1 MFPAQGVVVYLAQ
14 GAVVHPAQGVVVHP
28 ARGAVVHPAQ
38 GAVVDP
44 VRGAVVHL
52 ARGAVV
58 NFVRGTVRS
67 LHAPH
72 NSVCSE
78 NRIVAGA
85 GKRLRFKYFG
95 LLRNSMPQTDGLR
108 ADNIYE
114 PA

>member
-1 MFPAQGVVVYLAQ
+1 MQVPDVQEQSFT
-14 GAVVHPAQGVVVHP
+14 AVRERLNSPRRTSIVPRSGNSLFA
-28 ARGAVVHPAQ
+28 AR
-38 GAVVDP
+38 
-44 VRGAVVHL
+44 
-52 ARGAVV
+52 
-58 NFVRGTVRS
+58 T
-67 LHAPH
+67 PH

-95 LLRNSMPQTDGLR
+95 LLRNSMPRTDELP

>member
-14 GAVVHPAQGVVVHP
+14 GAVVHPAQG
-28 ARGAVVHPAQ
+28 AVVDPVR